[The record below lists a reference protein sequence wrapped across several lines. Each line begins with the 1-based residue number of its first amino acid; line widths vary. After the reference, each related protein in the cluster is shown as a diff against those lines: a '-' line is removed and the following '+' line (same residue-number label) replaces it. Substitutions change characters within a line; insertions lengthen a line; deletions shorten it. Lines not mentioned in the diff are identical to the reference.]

1 MTGKEKTATAD
12 LIDTIPE
19 ERTEKIEKTGE
30 HETRIGCLEQ
40 DKIEIVN
47 AEQGA
52 GGVEMTL
59 ASNTDMNKL

>member
-1 MTGKEKTATAD
+1 MTGKDTIATAD
-12 LIDTIPE
+12 LIDAIPE
-19 ERTEKIEKTGE
+19 ARTETFEKTSE

-40 DKIEIVN
+40 DKIKIVS

-52 GGVEMTL
+52 GGVEMKL

>member
-1 MTGKEKTATAD
+1 MTGKEKPTTAD

-19 ERTEKIEKTGE
+19 ARTGTFEKPGE

-59 ASNTDMNKL
+59 TSNTDMNKL